1 MLARFILRKKLLSI
15 SFLMIYS
22 LAMFKPLLPYVVF
35 YTQKISCKAEISFDK
50 EKEAEERFG
59 VYVGVNGRN
68 YLNGLKK
75 RMNLETK
82 REHKPLI
89 PSNSNDVPSYTYD
102 TFYYTTKR
110 ILLKKK
116 ITNPH
121 FSKHFVISEYSTS
134 IFRPPE
140 CISS

>member
-1 MLARFILRKKLLSI
+1 MLARFILRKTLLSI

-22 LAMFKPLLPYVVF
+22 LAMFKPLLPYLVF
-35 YTQKISCKAEISFDK
+35 YTQKVTCKAEISFDI
-50 EKEAEERFG
+50 EKEAEERIG
-59 VYVGVNGRN
+59 AYVGVNGRN

-75 RMNLETK
+75 RINIETK
-82 REHKPLI
+82 GEHKPLI

-102 TFYYTTKR
+102 TFYYRTKEILVKTR
-110 ILLKKK
+110 I
-116 ITNPH
+116 TSPH